1 MNELNLLLEKAAAGD
16 AEAENLL
23 IGKLRPSVRIVA
35 SSMQKDKEFQH
46 LPLDQDDMEQE
57 GLIALPRAIR
67 NFNPEKGILFWTYA
81 EAAVRNAI
89 TDYVRKIQAERL
101 ALGEM
106 ISLDADHDDSDEEKD
121 GRAFE
126 ETLSNDYVKT
136 PEQIYPEKERL
147 EEIHSAL
154 RHLSGRERDYLCYRF
169 GFDDDEFH
177 DREETAHHFYLS
189 TSRAKKLEASALDN
203 FKLELPWW
211 Y

>member
-1 MNELNLLLEKAAAGD
+1 MNELDLLLEKAAAGD
-16 AEAENLL
+16 AKAENLL
-23 IGKLRPSVRIVA
+23 VSKLRPSVRIVA

-57 GLIALPRAIR
+57 GLIALPRAIKSFR
-67 NFNPEKGILFWTYA
+67 PEKGILFWTYA

-89 TDYVRKIQAERL
+89 TDYVRKIQAERI

-106 ISLDADHDDSDEEKD
+106 ISLNADHDDSDEEKN
-121 GRAFE
+121 GRTFK
-126 ETLSNDYVKT
+126 ETLQNDYVKT
-136 PEQIYPEKERL
+136 PEQIYLEKERL

-154 RHLSGRERDYLCYRF
+154 RHLSRREQDYLCYRF
-169 GFDDDEFH
+169 GFDDDEYH
-177 DREETAHHFYLS
+177 GREETAHHFYLS

>member
-1 MNELNLLLEKAAAGD
+1 MNELDLLLEKAAAGD

-23 IGKLRPSVRIVA
+23 VSKLRPSVRIVA

-57 GLIALPRAIR
+57 GLIALPRAIKSFR
-67 NFNPEKGILFWTYA
+67 PEKAILFWTYA
-81 EAAVRNAI
+81 ETAVRNAI
-89 TDYVRKIQAERL
+89 TDYARKIQAERL

-106 ISLDADHDDSDEEKD
+106 ISLNADHEDSDEEKD
-121 GRAFE
+121 CRTFE
-126 ETLSNDYVKT
+126 ETLPNDYIKT
-136 PEQIYPEKERL
+136 PEQIYLEKERL

-154 RHLSGRERDYLCYRF
+154 RHLSGREQDYLCYRF
-169 GFDDDEFH
+169 GFDDDEYH
-177 DREETAHHFYLS
+177 NREDAAYHFYLS